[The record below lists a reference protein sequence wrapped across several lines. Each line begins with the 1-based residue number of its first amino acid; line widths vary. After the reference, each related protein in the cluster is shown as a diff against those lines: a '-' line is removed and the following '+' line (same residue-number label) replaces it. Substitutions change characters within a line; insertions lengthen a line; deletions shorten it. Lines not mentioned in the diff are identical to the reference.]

1 MAGSVGV
8 SNEVLWSA
16 SSRLFYWVLT
26 DIARHTSDVELAAQ
40 LTEIDRENLG
50 WFGLDDITPGQRR
63 EVRRLITEH
72 LVHDAEREF
81 RPDAPG
87 RAGGL
92 ELLRDLAAMVSDGA
106 DH

>member
-26 DIARHTSDVELAAQ
+26 DIVRHTSDVELAAQ

-50 WFGLDDITPGQRR
+50 WFGLDDITTTQRR
-63 EVRRLITEH
+63 EVRRIITER
-72 LVHDAEREF
+72 LVADAQREF
-81 RPDAPG
+81 PVDLPG
-87 RAGGL
+87 RPEFLA
-92 ELLRDLAAMVSDGA
+92 LLKDLAAKISEHFDG
-106 DH
+106 